1 MENKYTEFEVVVGVE
16 VALTISSNKPISEK
30 QLIKKLRDQ
39 NMKGLEMIET
49 DNKFAYVVST
59 EPVEVEVDK
68 DGPH

>member
-39 NMKGLEMIET
+39 NMKGLEMVET